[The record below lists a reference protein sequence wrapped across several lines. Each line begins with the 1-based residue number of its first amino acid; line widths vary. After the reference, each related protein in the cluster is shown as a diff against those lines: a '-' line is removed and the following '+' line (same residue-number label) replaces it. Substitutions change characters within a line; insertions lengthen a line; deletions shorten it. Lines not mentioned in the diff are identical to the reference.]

1 VPLDGLDD
9 APHPLGRGIDVGRDA
24 DPSHGSRRYIR
35 RVDGVAYLD
44 HAATTPMRH
53 EAVEAMRPY
62 MDVLYANPSGSHRF
76 ARAARRAIDE
86 ARDDVAAVLGCA
98 PGEVVFTSGGTEGD
112 NTAVLGAVRRS
123 GGTAVCSAAEHHA
136 VLHCVEHAK
145 GRVVGVDA
153 AGEIDADALRDALR
167 EVARTGHASV
177 VSVMAVN
184 NEVGTITDMARV
196 ARVVREEAPGAVL
209 HTDAVQAACWL
220 DLRAISPLVDVM
232 SLSAHKFGGPK
243 GVGITMI
250 RSGAPVEPLILGGG
264 QERDRRSG
272 THNVGGI
279 VAAAAALRATD
290 AERATEVARV
300 GALTERLVA
309 AATGGAEGVC
319 ATVPRERRVPSIAH
333 LCARGLESE
342 ALLYLLDEAGV
353 CASAASAC
361 ASGAMEPSHVLAAMG
376 VGREW
381 AAGSLRFSLGHTT
394 TADDVDRATGA
405 LVGAVRR
412 LRGAA

>member
-1 VPLDGLDD
+1 M
-9 APHPLGRGIDVGRDA
+9 
-24 DPSHGSRRYIR
+24 
-35 RVDGVAYLD
+35 DGVAYLD

>member
-1 VPLDGLDD
+1 M
-9 APHPLGRGIDVGRDA
+9 
-24 DPSHGSRRYIR
+24 
-35 RVDGVAYLD
+35 DGVAYLD

-145 GRVVGVDA
+145 GRIVGVDA
-153 AGEIDADALRDALR
+153 AGEIDADALRDVLR

-196 ARVVREEAPGAVL
+196 SRVVREEAPGAVL

-309 AATGGAEGVC
+309 A
-319 ATVPRERRVPSIAH
+319 
-333 LCARGLESE
+333 LAR
-342 ALLYLLDEAGV
+342 
-353 CASAASAC
+353 
-361 ASGAMEPSHVLAAMG
+361 H
-376 VGREW
+376 
-381 AAGSLRFSLGHTT
+381 
-394 TADDVDRATGA
+394 
-405 LVGAVRR
+405 
-412 LRGAA
+412 RGAHALGAPRRR